1 MSFVKEPCVFYDKD
15 YKSKISIYL
24 KIFPDCEYVLYKGES
39 SPIYSETT
47 VCPEIPKRIHSY
59 NSEAKILYLV
69 RSPYS
74 RLKSVWRQTV
84 STGHWAERKYYDILM
99 PSDFE
104 KAVFEYPPFL
114 EATKYYTHLSS
125 YVKVFGR
132 DQVKVIFFE
141 DMVADLRVTMNEIF
155 SFLGVETDVDL
166 NLDNADKNEGK
177 NKKVYNPLIAMASK
191 AVPSSIKNFASDD
204 IKAGIRNFLDKFSG
218 EISEPE
224 FTPEMRRQINTILA
238 PEVEGIYK
246 YLEITDDPWGFFA

>member
-1 MSFVKEPCVFYDKD
+1 MKNSLVNLFLIGASKCGSTFVHDILGQHPNIQMSFVKEPCVFYDKD

-114 EATKYYTHLSS
+114 
-125 YVKVFGR
+125 
-132 DQVKVIFFE
+132 
-141 DMVADLRVTMNEIF
+141 
-155 SFLGVETDVDL
+155 
-166 NLDNADKNEGK
+166 
-177 NKKVYNPLIAMASK
+177 
-191 AVPSSIKNFASDD
+191 
-204 IKAGIRNFLDKFSG
+204 
-218 EISEPE
+218 
-224 FTPEMRRQINTILA
+224 
-238 PEVEGIYK
+238 
-246 YLEITDDPWGFFA
+246 